1 MMLFNIFFAYVGF
14 NKVMEANVDA
24 MDDDSGGGGGLV
36 EKPSSTSSMEERK
49 AYIQAKY
56 IDRRYVAQCYAN
68 RTEVYMAL
76 EQAVEGHSLADLLQA
91 FGEAAAHGVDL
102 TDPLPHSD
110 IGETLLHRYVNVCQ
124 LFFSQCELLSN
135 HANVFYF
142 SERFQRCLGRTP
154 TAVSGFT

>member
-1 MMLFNIFFAYVGF
+1 MIIAAISRNFCSAGF

-36 EKPSSTSSMEERK
+36 EKPTSTSSMEERK

-76 EQAVEGHSLADLLQA
+76 EGLINLLRA
-91 FGEAAAHGVDL
+91 F
-102 TDPLPHSD
+102 
-110 IGETLLHRYVNVCQ
+110 
-124 LFFSQCELLSN
+124 
-135 HANVFYF
+135 
-142 SERFQRCLGRTP
+142 
-154 TAVSGFT
+154 

>member
-1 MMLFNIFFAYVGF
+1 M
-14 NKVMEANVDA
+14 MEANVDA

-36 EKPSSTSSMEERK
+36 EKPTSTSSMEERK

-102 TDPLPHSD
+102 TDPLPTSD
-110 IGETLLHRYVNVCQ
+110 IGETLLHRYLYNVCH
-124 LFFSQCELLSN
+124 FFSQFDKIMQ
-135 HANVFYF
+135 HK
-142 SERFQRCLGRTP
+142 
-154 TAVSGFT
+154 